1 MKSKIK
7 ASLATLGVLVLVSL
21 CILFVYHYPDFFFA
35 TTSCLA
41 LVWLTLSAW
50 NAFYL
55 HFKSKDENPTS

>member
-7 ASLATLGVLVLVSL
+7 ASLATLGVLVLFSL
-21 CILFVYHYPDFFFA
+21 CILFGHHYPEYFFGA
-35 TTSCLA
+35 TLCFA